1 VSRTVEP
8 RRRAAGFT
16 LLEVMVALAILAG
29 SMLAVSE
36 IVSGALRNHV
46 RARNLEVATLL
57 ARGKL
62 AALEDHYETKG
73 FKTSDEADDGTFE
86 EEGHPEVRWRVEVTV
101 PPGELGPEAV
111 LTALTGSPDALQQ
124 LFPKGDGGDQG
135 SALAAG
141 FQQVIQAQLQQLL
154 AGFGQK
160 LKQGARQ
167 LRLTVSWPEGAGE
180 ESFAVTTHMVVLAP
194 REQLP
199 QATGGPATPPAPP
212 ASAPPTDGGQQ

>member
-1 VSRTVEP
+1 MSRTVAP
-8 RRRAAGFT
+8 RRPAAGFT

-124 LFPKGDGGDQG
+124 LFPQGDQG
-135 SALAAG
+135 SPLAPG
-141 FQQVIQAQLQQLL
+141 FQQLIQAQLQPML
-154 AGFGQK
+154 AAFGQT

-199 QATGGPATPPAPP
+199 QGTTTNPTTNPNPTGG
-212 ASAPPTDGGQQ
+212 GQTR